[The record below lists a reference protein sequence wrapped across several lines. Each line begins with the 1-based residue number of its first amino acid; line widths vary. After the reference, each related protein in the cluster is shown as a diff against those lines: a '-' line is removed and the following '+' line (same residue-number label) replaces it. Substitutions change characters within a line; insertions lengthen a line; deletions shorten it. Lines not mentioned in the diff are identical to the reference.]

1 MVEEYMNNSEW
12 IDYLER
18 GLKAEI
24 KKVIDVKERSDLLKV
39 NKHHMAIYQ
48 GNKEIE
54 RVVDN
59 FFSMIK
65 QIRS

>member
-1 MVEEYMNNSEW
+1 MNNSEW

-18 GLKAEI
+18 GLKAKI
-24 KKVIDVKERSDLLKV
+24 KKVIDVKERSDLFNA
-39 NKHHMAIYQ
+39 NKSHMSRYK

-59 FFSMIK
+59 FFSMIR